1 MKPGFSFQRRHNGTR
16 RNFRVSL
23 LFICI
28 RISWLD
34 NSSPVYSIILPSWFR
49 MKYFKINKKRPSCC
63 FVLVFL
69 TKSAIEVNSVIW
81 WKHGGNVKCNYHLSC
96 KHFERVLLVFRAREK
111 NGAGELLCQ
120 GGHTPVHRS
129 QTFRR
134 AAHLLQGPLGATSGD
149 KPLPVHNSEFS
160 VTF

>member
-1 MKPGFSFQRRHNGTR
+1 M
-16 RNFRVSL
+16 
-23 LFICI
+23 
-28 RISWLD
+28 
-34 NSSPVYSIILPSWFR
+34 
-49 MKYFKINKKRPSCC
+49 
-63 FVLVFL
+63 
-69 TKSAIEVNSVIW
+69 
-81 WKHGGNVKCNYHLSC
+81 KCNYHLSC

-134 AAHLLQGPLGATSGD
+134 AAHLLQGTLGATSGD

-160 VTF
+160 VTNPPFLLSSLWCSGFPAAGNDPVDASAVRVGCARSPAWSGGQVWWDGALIS